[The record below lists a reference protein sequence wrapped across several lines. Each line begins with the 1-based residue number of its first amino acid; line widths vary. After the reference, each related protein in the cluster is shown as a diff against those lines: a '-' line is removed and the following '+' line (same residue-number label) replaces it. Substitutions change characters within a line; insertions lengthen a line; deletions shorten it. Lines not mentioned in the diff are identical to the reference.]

1 MTIDEKILDR
11 KIRAKDFAWESELL
25 QATISYK
32 FSDEFIRNHVDVLD
46 WFFVSKCQD
55 LSESLLREFRHK
67 IDWKAI
73 DNTHS
78 FSLEFIRE
86 FKKELDL
93 KHRRLRK
100 AIKNE
105 FNKG

>member
-1 MTIDEKILDR
+1 MTIDEKILF
-11 KIRAKDFAWESELL
+11 KNIETKNFAWEMDLLTATVNMKLSEDFLRK
-25 QATISYK
+25 Y
-32 FSDEFIRNHVDVLD
+32 VDKLD

-67 IDWKAI
+67 IVWEAI

-86 FKKELDL
+86 FAKELDL
-93 KHRRLRK
+93 KHRKLRK
-100 AIKNE
+100 EIKGE
-105 FNKG
+105 FK